1 MSGFGSW
8 QDLVRTEAYI
18 DGRWHAGAGGR
29 FVVDDPATG
38 NALAEV
44 TRCDAADTEAAIAAA
59 EAAQGPW
66 AAQLAKDRGRALR
79 RWAELMVEHAAPLA
93 ELLCR
98 ENGKP
103 LAEGLGEVA
112 YAASFLEWFG
122 EQARRVDGSVIPTF
136 AADKRVVALRQPI
149 GVAAAI
155 TPWNF
160 PAAMLTRKVGPALAV
175 GCTVVAK
182 PAEQTPLT
190 SLALAALGEIAGIPP
205 GVFNVVTGS
214 SSDAPVIGAALTASP
229 VVRKLSFTGST
240 EVGKLLAA
248 QCAPTVKRVSLEL
261 GGNAPFLVFD
271 DADLDAAVAGT
282 LVAKFRNSG
291 QTCVAANR
299 ILVQRAVHDAYL
311 ERLTAAVAALAVG
324 GFDEPGV
331 AVGPLI
337 DDAGLSKV
345 DRLVDEARA
354 GGARIVLGGM
364 ALDRPGRF
372 FAPTVVAGVEPA
384 MSVAV
389 QEVFGPVAAVG
400 VFDTEDEAVALAND
414 TRAGLAA
421 YCYTRDVGRVWR
433 VGEALQY
440 GMVGVNTGFISSAEV
455 PFGGVKESGLG
466 REGSQHGTDD
476 WTELKYL
483 AIGL

>member
-1 MSGFGSW
+1 MTTIASWRDLLHTDAYLDGSW
-8 QDLVRTEAYI
+8 RATTE
-18 DGRWHAGAGGR
+18 R
-29 FVVDDPATG
+29 FAVDDPATG
-38 NALAEV
+38 ETVAEV
-44 TRCDAADTEAAIAAA
+44 ARCGATETGAAIAAA
-59 EAAQGPW
+59 EQAQPAW
-66 AAQLAKDRGRALR
+66 AAMLARERGAVLR
-79 RWAELMVEHAAPLA
+79 RWAALLNEHAAPLA

-112 YAASFLEWFG
+112 YAAGFLDWFG

-136 AADKRVVALRQPI
+136 AADKRVVALRQPV

-160 PAAMLTRKVGPALAV
+160 PAAMLTRKIGPALAV
-175 GCTVVAK
+175 GCTLVAK

-190 SLALAALGEIAGIPP
+190 ALALAALGERAGVPL
-205 GVFNVVTGS
+205 GVFNVVTGAGG
-214 SSDAPVIGAALTASP
+214 DAPVIGEAITASP

-248 QCAPTVKRVSLEL
+248 RCAATVKRVSLEL

-299 ILVQRAVHDAYL
+299 ILVQRSVHDAYL
-311 ERLTAAVAALAVG
+311 ERLQAAISALAVG
-324 GFDEPGV
+324 RFDEPGV

-337 DDAGLSKV
+337 DDAGLAKV
-345 DRLVDEARA
+345 RRLVDDARA
-354 GGARIVLGGM
+354 GGAAVLLGGEQ
-364 ALDRPGRF
+364 LDRPGRF
-372 FAPTVVAGVEPA
+372 FAPTLLRDVDPA
-384 MSVAV
+384 MSLSCEEA
-389 QEVFGPVAAVG
+389 FGPVAAVG
-400 VFDTEDEAVALAND
+400 VFDTEEEAILRAND

-433 VGEALQY
+433 VGEALEY
-440 GMVGVNTGFISSAEV
+440 GMVGINTGFISSPEV

-466 REGSQHGTDD
+466 REGSQYGIED
-476 WTELKYL
+476 WTEVKYL